1 LVTSLQIGS
10 INKYRA
16 SASTALFRRN
26 VQVGDP
32 PIFFDVPKN
41 HYNSKQKLSATT
53 VDEKSKNG
61 EHSIEI
67 VQYAQHRP
75 SWSGEDGMYIANVF
89 GNGARTLIG
98 V

>member
-1 LVTSLQIGS
+1 MFRPVTPH
-10 INKYRA
+10 
-16 SASTALFRRN
+16 F
-26 VQVGDP
+26 
-32 PIFFDVPKN
+32 FFDVPKN
-41 HYNSKQKLSATT
+41 HYNSKQKLSATS

-61 EHSIEI
+61 EHSVEI

-75 SWSGEDGMYIANVF
+75 SWSREDGMYIASVF